1 MLRAD
6 LLTELLGA
14 KMKVLLT
21 AFDPFGGEP
30 VNPAQEAVAAV
41 ADNIAGAEIVKVV
54 VPTVFGKSIDTVY
67 EAMKR
72 EKPDVTFC
80 IGQAGGRVGLTPERV
95 AINLDDARIED
106 NEGNQPFDK
115 TIFEDGKTA
124 YFTTLPVKAMVAKIK
139 EAGLPAS
146 VSYTAG
152 TFVCNHLMY
161 GVLYHISK
169 EFPDMKGGFMHV
181 PYLHEQ
187 VLNRANTPSLSKDD
201 IVKGIEAAI
210 TAIVENA

>member
-1 MLRAD
+1 
-6 LLTELLGA
+6 
-14 KMKVLLT
+14 MKILLT

-41 ADNIAGAEIVKVV
+41 SDTVAGAEIIKCV

-67 EAMKR
+67 AAMKK
-72 EKPDVTFC
+72 ENPDVTFC

-115 TIFEDGKTA
+115 VIREDGENA
-124 YFTTLPVKAMVAKIK
+124 YFTSLPVKAMVNKIK
-139 EAGLPAS
+139 EAGIPAS

-161 GVLYHISK
+161 GVLYNISR
-169 EFPDMKGGFMHV
+169 EFPNMKGGFMHV
-181 PYLHEQ
+181 PFLHEQ

>member
-1 MLRAD
+1 
-6 LLTELLGA
+6 
-14 KMKVLLT
+14 MKVLLT
-21 AFDPFGGEP
+21 AFNPFGGES
-30 VNPAQEAVAAV
+30 VNPAQEAVEAV
-41 ADNIAGAEIVKVV
+41 ADTVAGAEVVKLV
-54 VPTVFGKSIDTVY
+54 VPTVFKKSIETVH

-80 IGQAGGRVGLTPERV
+80 IGQAGGRIGLTPERV

-106 NEGNQPFDK
+106 NEGNQPVDSP
-115 TIFEDGKTA
+115 IFEDGKNA
-124 YFTTLPVKAMVAKIK
+124 YFTSLPVKAMVQKIK
-139 EAGLPAS
+139 DAGVPS
-146 VSYTAG
+146 SISYTAG

-161 GVLYHISK
+161 GVLYYIEK
-169 EFPDMKGGFMHV
+169 EFPGMKGGFMHV

-187 VLNRANTPSLSKDD
+187 AVSRANTPSLSKDD

>member
-1 MLRAD
+1 
-6 LLTELLGA
+6 
-14 KMKVLLT
+14 MKVLLT

-30 VNPAQEAVAAV
+30 VNPAQEAVEAV
-41 ADNIAGAEIVKVV
+41 ADCVAGAEVVKCI
-54 VPTVFGKSIDTVY
+54 VPTVFGRSVETVY

-80 IGQAGGRVGLTPERV
+80 IGQAGGRIGLTPERV
-95 AINLDDARIED
+95 AINLNDARIPD
-106 NEGNQPFDK
+106 NDGQQPLDEV
-115 TIFEDGKTA
+115 IFEDGKNA
-124 YFTTLPVKAMVAKIK
+124 YFTSLPVKAMVEKIK
-139 EAGLPAS
+139 EAGIPAS

-169 EFPDMKGGFMHV
+169 EFPGMRGGFMHV

-187 VLNRANTPSLSKDD
+187 VLKKPNTPSLSKDD

-210 TAIVENA
+210 TAIVENTKDAAVQGGNFD

>member
-1 MLRAD
+1 
-6 LLTELLGA
+6 
-14 KMKVLLT
+14 MKILLT

-41 ADNIAGAEIVKVV
+41 SDTVAGAKIVKCV

-67 EAMKR
+67 AAMKK
-72 EKPDVTFC
+72 ENPDVTFC

-115 TIFEDGKTA
+115 VIREDGENA
-124 YFTTLPVKAMVAKIK
+124 YFTSLPVKAMVSKIK
-139 EAGLPAS
+139 EAGIPAS
-146 VSYTAG
+146 ISYSAG

-161 GVLYHISK
+161 GVLYHISR
-169 EFPDMKGGFMHV
+169 EFPGMKGGFMHV
-181 PYLHEQ
+181 PFLHEQ

>member
-1 MLRAD
+1 
-6 LLTELLGA
+6 
-14 KMKVLLT
+14 MKVLLT
-21 AFDPFGGEP
+21 AFNPFGGES
-30 VNPAQEAVAAV
+30 VNPAQEAVEAV
-41 ADNIAGAEIVKVV
+41 ADTVAGAEVVKLV
-54 VPTVFGKSIDTVY
+54 VPTVFKKSIETVH

-80 IGQAGGRVGLTPERV
+80 IGQAGGRIGLTPERV

-106 NEGNQPFDK
+106 NEGNQPIDSP
-115 TIFEDGKTA
+115 IFEDGKNA
-124 YFTTLPVKAMVAKIK
+124 YFTSLPVKAMVQKIK
-139 EAGLPAS
+139 DAGVPS
-146 VSYTAG
+146 SISYTAG

-161 GVLYHISK
+161 GVLYYIEK
-169 EFPDMKGGFMHV
+169 EFPGMKGGFMHV

-187 VLNRANTPSLSKDD
+187 AVNRANTPSLSKDD